1 MECREQRERT
11 TVKHDVIVVGAGHAG
26 IEASLAAARM
36 GARTLMLTLNLDHIG
51 QMSCNPAI
59 GGIGK
64 GHLVRE
70 IDALGGEMGVAIDET
85 GIQFR
90 FLNTRKGP
98 AVRARRAQADK
109 AAYRTRMKRVLEAT
123 PNLTIRQASV
133 ERLIVE
139 GGAVR
144 AVESQMGEL
153 FAARTVILTT
163 GTFLKGLVH
172 VGLRNYNA
180 GRAGDFAAMGLS
192 DSLATFGFR
201 IGRLKTGTCPRLDA
215 RTIDY
220 SSLEPQPG
228 DEPPPPFSF
237 RTTRIAQP
245 QIPCHLTFTNEVT
258 HEIIRGGLDRS
269 PMYSGVIHSRGPR
282 YCPSVEDKVMR
293 FRDKERH
300 QIFLE
305 PEGRDTVEVYPNGLS
320 TSLPLDVQ
328 VEMVHSIKG
337 LERAEIMRP
346 GYAIE
351 YDFSDPTQLQPSL
364 ETRLVDG
371 LFFAGQING
380 TTGYEEAGA
389 QGLIAGINAV
399 LKTRS
404 EPSLILGR
412 DQAYIGVMID
422 DLVTRGI
429 GGEPYRMFTSRAEYR
444 LLLREDNADRRLS
457 PIGERLGLV
466 GNEAAARI
474 RERGERV
481 AAETVRLRATSIA
494 ADGEVNRMLAER
506 GSSPLREAARAS
518 DLLRRPELSYAD
530 VIRLARLERALD
542 FDQAAELETEVK
554 YEGYVRR
561 QSEAIERFKRL
572 EEAAIPEWMDFH
584 AVPGLSTEACERLS
598 KVRPR
603 SLGQAARMPGIT
615 PAAVSILA
623 VHIRARSSRAD
634 RKIKNEI

>member
-1 MECREQRERT
+1 MN
-11 TVKHDVIVVGAGHAG
+11 HDVIIVGAGHSG
-26 IEASLAAARM
+26 IEAALAAARM
-36 GARTLMLTLNLDHIG
+36 GASTLMLTLNLDHIG

-70 IDALGGEMGVAIDET
+70 IDALGGEMGLAADET

-109 AAYRTRMKRVLEAT
+109 AAYRARSKRVLERTA
-123 PNLTIRQASV
+123 NLQVRQASV
-133 ERLIVE
+133 ERLIVAD
-139 GGAVR
+139 GAVR
-144 AVESQMGEL
+144 GVESQIGEV
-153 FAARTVILTT
+153 FEGRAVILTT

-172 VGLRNYNA
+172 IGLKNYSA

-192 DSLATFGFR
+192 DHLADLGFR
-201 IGRLKTGTCPRLDA
+201 VGRLKTGTCPRLDA

-220 SSLEPQPG
+220 SALEVQPG

-237 RTTRIAQP
+237 RTTRIAQA
-245 QIPCHLTFTNEVT
+245 QLPCHLTFTNSRT
-258 HEIIRGGLDRS
+258 HEIIRAGIDRS
-269 PMYSGVIHSRGPR
+269 PMYSGVIQSKGPR

-328 VEMVHSIKG
+328 LAMVRSIGG

-351 YDFSDPTQLQPSL
+351 YDFCDPTQLTPSL
-364 ETRLVDG
+364 ETKLVRG

-380 TTGYEEAGA
+380 TTGYEEAAA
-389 QGLIAGINAV
+389 QGLIAGINAAQKV
-399 LKTRS
+399 RG
-404 EPSLILGR
+404 EPALLLRR

-457 PIGERLGLV
+457 PIGERLGLLDASAGARV
-466 GNEAAARI
+466 RAKTEAVR
-474 RERGERV
+474 REIERLKS
-481 AAETVRLRATSIA
+481 ALIPAS
-494 ADGEVNRMLAER
+494 DEVNAALAAS
-506 GSSPLREAARAS
+506 GSTPIAQPVRAIE
-518 DLLRRPELSYAD
+518 LLKRPEIAYDTVLKMGGVDSG
-530 VIRLARLERALD
+530 LNLD
-542 FDQAAELETEVK
+542 EAAELETEIK

-561 QSEAIERFKRL
+561 QADAVERFSRL
-572 EEAAIPEWMDFH
+572 EDTAIPDWVDFKG
-584 AVPGLSTEACERLS
+584 VMGLSTEVSERLS
-598 KVRPR
+598 AVRPR

-615 PAAVSILA
+615 PAAISILA
-623 VHIRARSSRAD
+623 VHIKSRRDRIVRA
-634 RKIKNEI
+634 I

>member
-1 MECREQRERT
+1 MEY
-11 TVKHDVIVVGAGHAG
+11 DVIVVGAGHAG
-26 IEASLAAARM
+26 IEAALAAARM

-70 IDALGGEMGVAIDET
+70 IDALGGEMGLAIDET

-109 AAYRTRMKRVLEAT
+109 AVYRTRMKRVIENT
-123 PNLTIRQASV
+123 PELTVRQASV
-133 ERLIVE
+133 ERLMVE
-139 GGAVR
+139 DGAVCG
-144 AVESQMGEL
+144 VESQIGET
-153 FAARTVILTT
+153 FTGRAVVLTT

-172 VGLRNYNA
+172 VGLKNYHA

-192 DSLATFGFR
+192 EDLARLGFR
-201 IGRLKTGTCPRLDA
+201 IGRLKTGTCPRLDG
-215 RTIDY
+215 RTVDY
-220 SSLEPQPG
+220 SALELQPG
-228 DEPPPPFSF
+228 DDPPPAFSF
-237 RTTRIAQP
+237 RTKRIAQR
-245 QIPCHLTFTNEVT
+245 QLACHLTWTNERT
-258 HEIIRGGLDRS
+258 HEIIRAAINRS
-269 PMYSGVIHSRGPR
+269 PMYSGVIQSRGPR

-293 FRDKERH
+293 FRDKARH

-328 VEMVHSIKG
+328 LAMVRSIVG

-351 YDFSDPTQLQPSL
+351 YDFADPTQLRPSL

-371 LFFAGQING
+371 LFFAGQLNG

-389 QGLIAGINAV
+389 QGLLAGINAV
-399 LKTRS
+399 RKVGGA
-404 EPSLILGR
+404 EPVVLRR

-444 LLLREDNADRRLS
+444 LILREDNADRRLS
-457 PIGERLGLV
+457 PLGEQLGLLGAEASARV
-466 GNEAAARI
+466 RTKTNSIADELDRLAAAI
-474 RERGERV
+474 V
-481 AAETVRLRATSIA
+481 PASAAVNQQLAALTTSP
-494 ADGEVNRMLAER
+494 LAE
-506 GSSPLREAARAS
+506 PVRALE
-518 DLLRRPELSYAD
+518 LLRRPEVPYQTVLGLAGLLSRLD
-530 VIRLARLERALD
+530 VDA
-542 FDQAAELETEVK
+542 AAELEVEVK

-561 QSEAIERFKRL
+561 QAEAIDRFKRL
-572 EEAAIPEWMDFH
+572 EQSLIPESLDY
-584 AVPGLSTEACERLS
+584 ASVGGLSTEVRERLA

-615 PAAVSILA
+615 PAALSLLA
-623 VHIRARSSRAD
+623 IHLRSGSSTT
-634 RKIKNEI
+634 